1 MESILTLSHIV
12 LWLLV
17 LIQFLFIAALARQI
31 GVIHVR
37 LGPAG
42 ARMMNPGP
50 QVGQAAPPLN
60 TSDVSG
66 NSVTIGA
73 ERGKRTLMVFIST
86 QCPVCKD
93 IIPNLKTLAH
103 TERDELEVI
112 LIIPNE
118 DIEIAQRFV
127 LDHRL
132 EHIPLISS
140 TDLVSQ
146 YQIGVTPYA
155 VMVDHTGIVRAKGLV
170 NNAVQVESLLTATDT
185 GYASIQSYMDTQ
197 ESLTREGVVA
207 QKGHA

>member
-1 MESILTLSHIV
+1 
-12 LWLLV
+12 
-17 LIQFLFIAALARQI
+17 
-31 GVIHVR
+31 
-37 LGPAG
+37 
-42 ARMMNPGP
+42 MMNPGP